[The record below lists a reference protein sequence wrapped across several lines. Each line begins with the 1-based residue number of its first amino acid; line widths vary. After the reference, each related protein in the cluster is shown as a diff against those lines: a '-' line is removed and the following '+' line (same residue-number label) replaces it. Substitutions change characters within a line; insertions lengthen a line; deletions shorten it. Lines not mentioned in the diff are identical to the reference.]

1 MEKSEIHND
10 EETQMN
16 GRKPRTKFSQ
26 MALKKLV
33 GKIDKNAMVTSLS
46 MGSMLFKQKYSSTDK
61 KSDINNPKS
70 MMDLSSKTGTKLGVV
85 EEEEGIEKFL
95 ADDSDSSEDDI
106 FDEEADTAFKKSL
119 GNAGKDVIAELYN
132 GDSEM
137 TRILKYCISFN
148 APSFDEIMDKGIEFG
163 ELTRHKTLIFD
174 MDETLVHAMITT
186 KDKAASIPQGDFEVG
201 LKSDPDLVVS
211 VKMRPYMDLCLEN
224 LSQFYEIV
232 VFTAGEQEYADA
244 ILDKIDDGGFI
255 KHRLYRQHCIKC
267 QDMFYVKDLRVILD
281 RDEKDIILVDN
292 SIISFAFQFDNGIP
306 IQAYYRD
313 MGEDDQELLYLIT
326 YLNELHPQADMR
338 EANKK
343 KFKLAELASKL
354 KL

>member
-1 MEKSEIHND
+1 
-10 EETQMN
+10 
-16 GRKPRTKFSQ
+16 

-46 MGSMLFKQKYSSTDK
+46 MGSMLFKQKYSDKDK

-70 MMDLSSKTGTKLGVV
+70 MINLSCNTNTKLGVV

-119 GNAGKDVIAELYN
+119 GNAGKDIISELYD

-137 TRILKYCISFN
+137 TRVLKYCVSFN
-148 APSFDEIMDKGIEFG
+148 PPSFDTIMEKGVEFG

-224 LSQFYEIV
+224 LS
-232 VFTAGEQEYADA
+232 
-244 ILDKIDDGGFI
+244 
-255 KHRLYRQHCIKC
+255 
-267 QDMFYVKDLRVILD
+267 
-281 RDEKDIILVDN
+281 
-292 SIISFAFQFDNGIP
+292 
-306 IQAYYRD
+306 
-313 MGEDDQELLYLIT
+313 
-326 YLNELHPQADMR
+326 
-338 EANKK
+338 
-343 KFKLAELASKL
+343 
-354 KL
+354 